1 LVQHQELQSA
11 HGYNSTNDP
20 TLVFG
25 LGAARA
31 VDHVEVRWPS
41 GRVQRVEGPAL
52 RKTLRLVE
60 AAP

>member
-1 LVQHQELQSA
+1 
-11 HGYNSTNDP
+11 
-20 TLVFG
+20 
-25 LGAARA
+25 
-31 VDHVEVRWPS
+31 VRWPS